1 MKPRVVIINQ
11 YYVPDVASTGQ
22 LLDELA
28 RGLAKRG
35 FQVRVL
41 TAAPTYA
48 PVESRIPCPPRELRD
63 GVDIVRMRTTKLSK
77 DRAVG
82 RILNSLTFFVQ
93 LFVRLLFA
101 ARRDTVYL
109 YATNPP
115 FIGVVGALVSLPRH
129 HRYVVLLHDAYP
141 RLAVWVGKFK
151 KGGLPDRVW
160 EWLNGLVYRRA
171 SASIV
176 LCEAAKSLVR
186 DTYRVPSDRVTVIHN
201 WADGEKLRP
210 IPKSAS
216 RFAHENNLADPFV
229 LMYSGNL
236 GLYYE
241 YETLLNAAELLKSD
255 PFRLVFV
262 GAGGRRAWLADE
274 IRRRGLANTVM
285 FGYRPA
291 QDLNDSLGAAD
302 ALLVTIAKGIEG
314 ISFPSKLYSS
324 LAVGRPVIAVSESTS
339 ELRTMV
345 RDAGL
350 WVEVGDAQ
358 GLAQAVRTLMSDKRL
373 RDAMQT
379 NARTL
384 FDREYT
390 VEKAVARYAEVL
402 EASSIP
408 AKKSKARP

>member
-11 YYVPDVASTGQ
+11 YFVPDVASTGQ

-48 PVESRIPCPPRELRD
+48 PIESRVACPAREVRD
-63 GVDIVRMRTTKLSK
+63 GVEIVRMWTTKLSK
-77 DRAVG
+77 DRAAG
-82 RILNSLTFFVQ
+82 RILNSLTFFTQ
-93 LFVRLLFA
+93 LFARLLFA
-101 ARRDTVYL
+101 SRRDTVYL

-115 FIGVVGALVSLPRH
+115 FIGVVGAMVSLLRR

-141 RLAVWVGKFK
+141 QLAVWVGKFRE
-151 KGGLPDRVW
+151 GGLPDRVW
-160 EWLNGLVYRRA
+160 EWLNGIVYRRA
-171 SASIV
+171 RASIV
-176 LCEAAKSLVR
+176 LCEAAKRLVH
-186 DTYRVPSDRVTVIHN
+186 DNYGVPPDRVTVIHN

-210 IPKSAS
+210 IPKSES
-216 RFAHENNLADPFV
+216 RFAREHNLNDTFA

-241 YETLLNAAELLKSD
+241 YETLLNAADLLKND
-255 PFRLVFV
+255 NFRLIFV
-262 GAGGRRAWLADE
+262 GAGGRRAWLTEE
-274 IRRRGLANTVM
+274 IRTRGLSNTLM
-285 FGYRPA
+285 FGYRSA
-291 QDLNDSLGAAD
+291 TDLNDSLAAAD

-339 ELRTMV
+339 ELRSML

-358 GLAQAVRTLMSDKRL
+358 GLAQAVRTLMSDKNL
-373 RDAMQT
+373 NQAMHA
-379 NARTL
+379 NARAL
-384 FDREYT
+384 FEREYT

-402 EASSIP
+402 TKDGEQTTP
-408 AKKSKARP
+408 